1 MTYLPNPYKF
11 YFEKQILSFKEY
23 FFKKIV
29 KDLLGYFTLI
39 LFPVPMDSS
48 KCKKKLNWAN
58 VLWVF

>member
-23 FFKKIV
+23 FFKKIM

-48 KCKKKLNWAN
+48 KCKKN
-58 VLWVF
+58 